1 VNRKASTLCRICAA
15 LGGSDPL
22 GLHGVSEGCSLSTQ
36 PLVGGVHLDVG
47 SVEDRLGASIRAQ
60 VRLGGW
66 VVGEEEGQ
74 GFGGSGL
81 MGLGF
86 WVFKA

>member
-1 VNRKASTLCRICAA
+1 
-15 LGGSDPL
+15 
-22 GLHGVSEGCSLSTQ
+22 
-36 PLVGGVHLDVG
+36 VG
-47 SVEDRLGASIRAQ
+47 SVEDRLGAAIRAQ
-60 VRLGGW
+60 VRLGDW
-66 VVGEEEGQ
+66 VVGEAEGQ